1 MSLKEQLKSDLK
13 DAMRS
18 KEIVKRDSIRAINT
32 MIKQIE
38 VDERK
43 ELNDEDV
50 IKLVQR
56 GIKQR
61 EEASIQYKDAGRDD
75 LAQVEQEQIEVFKIY
90 LPQQLSDEELETGM
104 KEVIAQ
110 VGATTIKDMGKV
122 MGTASKKFAGVAD
135 GKRINEMVKK
145 LLA

>member
-1 MSLKEQLKSDLK
+1 MSLKEQLKNDLK
-13 DAMRS
+13 DAMRA
-18 KEIVKRDSIRAINT
+18 KELVKRDSIRAINT

-50 IKLVQR
+50 IKLIQR

-61 EEASIQYKDAGRDD
+61 EEAANQYKDAGRDD
-75 LAQVEQEQIEVFKIY
+75 LVATELEQVEIFKNY
-90 LPQQLSDEELETGM
+90 LPKQLSDEELEAGM
-104 KEVIAQ
+104 KEIIEQ
-110 VGATTIKDMGKV
+110 VGASTMKDMGKV
-122 MGTASKKFAGVAD
+122 MGNATKKFAGVAD

-145 LLA
+145 LLG

>member
-1 MSLKEQLKSDLK
+1 MSLKEQLKADLK
-13 DAMRS
+13 DAMRA
-18 KEIVKRDSIRAINT
+18 KELVKRDSIRAINT

-43 ELNDEDV
+43 ELTDQDI

-61 EEASIQYKDAGRDD
+61 EEAAIQFREANRDE
-75 LAQVEQEQIEVFKIY
+75 LEQKELEQIEIFRIY
-90 LPQQLSDEELETGM
+90 LPQQVNDEELETGM
-104 KEVIAQ
+104 KEIIEQ
-110 VGATTIKDMGKV
+110 VGAASMKDMGKV
-122 MGTASKKFAGVAD
+122 MGAATKKFAGVAD

-145 LLA
+145 LLS